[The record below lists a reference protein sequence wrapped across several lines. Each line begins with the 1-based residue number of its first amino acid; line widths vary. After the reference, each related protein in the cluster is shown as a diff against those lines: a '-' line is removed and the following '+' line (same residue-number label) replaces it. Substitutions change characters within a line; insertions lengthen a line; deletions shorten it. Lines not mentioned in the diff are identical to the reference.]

1 MTSFNTW
8 IPRFGFDLHLMY
20 CLLTSLKEKVESI
33 MCYLGI
39 RDTFT
44 PAHKDLCASSGHNLM
59 CHTEDG
65 GASFWFMTASS
76 NAREVDSYFSN
87 EIGKELD
94 WEDHVAS
101 VEDFAKAPFTVY
113 IVEQT
118 LGDLVLVPPR
128 SCHQVVNYG
137 GLTVKTSWSRM
148 TVSNISTAIYHE
160 LPMYRR

>member
-1 MTSFNTW
+1 MT
-8 IPRFGFDLHLMY
+8 RFDNSLRSLY
-20 CLLTSLKEKVESI
+20 YLLNFCQEKVESI

-59 CHTEDG
+59 CMTEDG
-65 GASFWFMTASS
+65 GTSFWFMTASS
-76 NAREVDSYFSN
+76 DAPKVEEYFSN
-87 EIGKELD
+87 RIGKELD

-101 VEDFAKAPFTVY
+101 VKDFADAPFTVY
-113 IVEQT
+113 IVEQA

-148 TVSNISTAIYHE
+148 TVDNLTTAIYHE
-160 LPMYRR
+160 LPLYHR